1 MNAYLALGSNLGDR
15 AAHLAFGRD
24 QLVDHGIHIEASS
37 AIEETDPVGGPP
49 QPRYLNQVV
58 RVETD
63 YSPRELLSIL
73 QRIEAAAGRQP
84 NRERWGPRELDID
97 ILLYGHMTIDTPD
110 LTIPHPQLVN
120 REYVLRELHQVNP
133 KLTDNVSGVTA
144 EQLERELEESGEG
157 YSSTGA

>member
-24 QLVDHGIHIEASS
+24 QLVDRGIHIEASS
-37 AIEETDPVGGPP
+37 TVEETDPVGGPS
-49 QPRYLNQVV
+49 QPRYFNQVV

-63 YSPRELLSIL
+63 YSPRELLTVIK
-73 QRIEAAAGRQP
+73 QIEEAAGRRP
-84 NRERWGPRELDID
+84 EGERWGPRELDID

-120 REYVLRELHQVNP
+120 REYVLRELRQVNP
-133 KLTDNVSGVTA
+133 KLTDNVSGITVD
-144 EQLERELEESGEG
+144 QLERELEESG
-157 YSSTGA
+157 